1 MKKSEFSYFRH
12 VSFLLHCCTF
22 LSAPFL
28 YGRGAFFRWIGGGS
42 PFQRETDLLSRFFY
56 DVCFFSMS
64 FASCMY
70 AFWPDGC
77 ICCICCPLW
86 FHGFMLS
93 ICAGLV
99 FSFPTPS
106 VMVLREILCNCL
118 AERLCCKETMAMTAA
133 WRAKAKV
140 TKMATVARRR
150 RPGARRRRGDG
161 DGLVRE
167 GGAAREGDGGDGVT
181 V

>member
-118 AERLCCKETMAMTAA
+118 AERLCCKETMAMTTA
-133 WRAKAKV
+133 WCAKV
-140 TKMATVARRR
+140 TTAR
-150 RPGARRRRGDG
+150 RRRRGDG
-161 DGLVRE
+161 DGGVAQRRRR
-167 GGAAREGDGGDGVT
+167 GARR
-181 V
+181 

>member
-118 AERLCCKETMAMTAA
+118 AERLCCKETMAMTTT
-133 WRAKAKV
+133 WRRW
-140 TKMATVARRR
+140 RRW
-150 RPGARRRRGDG
+150 RGEDG
-161 DGLVRE
+161 DVTLGRKRCFLPNFE
-167 GGAAREGDGGDGVT
+167 WYDLFLAAGHGFRADPHPLS
-181 V
+181 

>member
-99 FSFPTPS
+99 FFFSDP
-106 VMVLREILCNCL
+106 
-118 AERLCCKETMAMTAA
+118 ERYGFA
-133 WRAKAKV
+133 
-140 TKMATVARRR
+140 
-150 RPGARRRRGDG
+150 
-161 DGLVRE
+161 
-167 GGAAREGDGGDGVT
+167 
-181 V
+181 